1 MKERKFSGSIEELEF
16 VRAELEREKK
26 EEDSLFSKDWLSRSI
41 QDRVKLGIT
50 LYPLVYEEQSF
61 GREGSWILTFRFP
74 NQEEYPSKF
83 QSGAPVQIGKNED
96 RVRAILVSLHK
107 ERIRIAIDEVPE
119 WTEDGKCFLDLLPD
133 ETSYKEMFHAL
144 DAVIGATKGTRLY
157 VNRELLLG
165 YGKPDPI
172 IIRDGDRSRILG
184 RMTGNLNESQR
195 KAAIK
200 AVLSEDVTIIHGP
213 PGTGKTTTLTEII
226 SQLVAEGKRIL
237 VSAPTHSACDLL
249 VESIST
255 RGIPVLRLGHPARI
269 SDAALHATLDYKLFH
284 HPDGKLLSEY
294 RRDVIEI
301 SKQVKKY
308 KRNFGEK
315 EKEERK
321 NLFQEVKE
329 LKKTIRSMEKGLID
343 SLVSSHPVVV
353 STPVAS
359 ARSVLE
365 GRQFDFCVLDESSQG
380 LEPAF
385 WIPILKSDRVIL
397 AGDHKQLPP
406 SLFSEKNSLEFTL
419 FEKAAERLE
428 TSGRVFLLDTQY
440 RMKDEI
446 SFFPSMEFYSN
457 RLKSGRPEP
466 ERISNFPE
474 TFPFGNALQWIDT
487 AGTDS
492 EEVAVDDSLTNPF
505 EADLQVRLCTLLREN
520 NWSEEEITVL
530 SPYRAQVRLIS
541 EKLRE
546 AGLTKIGVS
555 TIDSFQGRENRCI
568 LLGFVRSN
576 SEGRS
581 GFLKESRRI
590 NVGMTRAKDL
600 LLCIGDSSTLLEDPF
615 LSRLIRFVEDK
626 EIFRTAWEFRDP

>member
-1 MKERKFSGSIEELEF
+1 MKERKFSSSIEELEL

-26 EEDSLFSKDWLSRSI
+26 EEDSLFSKDWLSRPL

-96 RVRAILVSLHK
+96 RVRAILVSLHGEK
-107 ERIRIAIDEVPE
+107 IRVAIEEVPE
-119 WTEDGKCFLDLLPD
+119 WIEDGKCFLDLLPD
-133 ETSYKEMFHAL
+133 ETSYREMFQAL
-144 DAVIGATKGTRLY
+144 GQVASAAKGTRLY

-165 YGKPDPI
+165 YGSPDPVA
-172 IIRDGDRSRILG
+172 IRDGDRSRILG
-184 RMTGNLNESQR
+184 RINPSLNDSQ
-195 KAAIK
+195 KNAVLHC
-200 AVLSEDVTIIHGP
+200 VLSEDVSIVHGP
-213 PGTGKTTTLTEII
+213 PGTGKTTTLTEIVN
-226 SQLVAEGKRIL
+226 QLVEEGRKVL

-249 VESIST
+249 VESISAK
-255 RGIPVLRLGHPARI
+255 GISVLRLGHPARI
-269 SDAALHATLDYKLFH
+269 GEAVLNSTLDYKLFH
-284 HPDGKLLSEY
+284 HSDGKLLNEY
-294 RRDVIEI
+294 RKDVIEI
-301 SKQVKKY
+301 SRQAKKY

-315 EKEERK
+315 EREERR

-343 SLVSSHPVVV
+343 SLISSHPVIV

-359 ARSVLE
+359 SRSVLE
-365 GRQFDFCVLDESSQG
+365 GKTFDFCVLDESSQA
-380 LEPAF
+380 LEPAS

-406 SLFSEKNSLEFTL
+406 TLFSDRNSLETTL

-428 TSGRVFLLDTQY
+428 FSNRVFLLDTQY

-446 SFFPSMEFYSN
+446 SSFSSMEFYSN
-457 RLKSGRPEP
+457 RLKSGRPMP
-466 ERISNFPE
+466 ERTSNFPE
-474 TFPFGNALQWIDT
+474 TFPFGNAFQWIDT

-492 EEVAVDDSLTNPF
+492 EEVSMDDSIINPF
-505 EADLQVRLCTLLREN
+505 EADLEVRLCILLQEN
-520 NWSEEEITVL
+520 NWPEEEITIL
-530 SPYRAQVRLIS
+530 SPYRAQVRLLS

-546 AGLTKIGVS
+546 AGLFKVQVS

-576 SEGRS
+576 PEGRS

-590 NVGMTRAKDL
+590 NVGMTRARDL

-615 LSRLIRFVEDK
+615 LSKLIQFAEEKGV
-626 EIFRTAWEFRDP
+626 FRTAWEF

>member
-1 MKERKFSGSIEELEF
+1 MKERKFSSSIEELEL

-26 EEDSLFSKDWLSRSI
+26 EEDSLFSKDWLSRPL

-96 RVRAILVSLHK
+96 RVRAILVSLHGEK
-107 ERIRIAIDEVPE
+107 IRVAIEEVPE
-119 WTEDGKCFLDLLPD
+119 WIEDGKCFLDLLPD
-133 ETSYKEMFHAL
+133 ETSYREMFQAL
-144 DAVIGATKGTRLY
+144 DQVASAAKGTRLY

-165 YGKPDPI
+165 YGSPDPVA
-172 IIRDGDRSRILG
+172 IRDGDRSRILG
-184 RMTGNLNESQR
+184 RINPSLNDSQ
-195 KAAIK
+195 KNAVLHC
-200 AVLSEDVTIIHGP
+200 VLSEDVSIVHGP
-213 PGTGKTTTLTEII
+213 PGTGKTTTLTEIVN
-226 SQLVAEGKRIL
+226 QLVEEGRKVL

-249 VESIST
+249 VESISAK
-255 RGIPVLRLGHPARI
+255 GISVLRLGHPARI
-269 SDAALHATLDYKLFH
+269 GEAVLNSTLDYKLFH
-284 HPDGKLLSEY
+284 HSDGKLLNEY
-294 RRDVIEI
+294 RKDVIEI
-301 SKQVKKY
+301 SRQAKKY

-315 EKEERK
+315 EREERR

-343 SLVSSHPVVV
+343 SLISSHPVIV

-359 ARSVLE
+359 SRSVLE
-365 GRQFDFCVLDESSQG
+365 GKTFDFCVLDESSQA
-380 LEPAF
+380 LEPAS

-406 SLFSEKNSLEFTL
+406 TLFSDRNSLETTL

-428 TSGRVFLLDTQY
+428 FSNRVFLLDTQY

-446 SFFPSMEFYSN
+446 SSFSSMEFYSN
-457 RLKSGRPEP
+457 RLKSGRPMP
-466 ERISNFPE
+466 ERTSNFPE
-474 TFPFGNALQWIDT
+474 TFPFGNAFQWIDT

-492 EEVAVDDSLTNPF
+492 EEVSMDDSIINPF
-505 EADLQVRLCTLLREN
+505 EADLEVRLCILLQEN
-520 NWSEEEITVL
+520 NWPEEEITIL
-530 SPYRAQVRLIS
+530 SPYRAQVRLLS

-546 AGLTKIGVS
+546 AGLFKVQVS

-576 SEGRS
+576 PEGRS

-590 NVGMTRAKDL
+590 NVGMTRARDL

-615 LSRLIRFVEDK
+615 LSKLIQFAEEKGV
-626 EIFRTAWEFRDP
+626 FRTAWEF

>member
-1 MKERKFSGSIEELEF
+1 MKERKFSSSIEELEL

-26 EEDSLFSKDWLSRSI
+26 EEDSLFSKDWLSRPL

-50 LYPLVYEEQSF
+50 LYPLVYEEQSL

-96 RVRAILVSLHK
+96 RVRAILVSLHGEK
-107 ERIRIAIDEVPE
+107 IRVAIEEVPE
-119 WTEDGKCFLDLLPD
+119 WIEDGKCFLDLLPD
-133 ETSYKEMFHAL
+133 ETSYREMFQAL
-144 DAVIGATKGTRLY
+144 DQVASAAKGTRLY

-165 YGKPDPI
+165 YGSPDPVA
-172 IIRDGDRSRILG
+172 IRDGDRSRILG
-184 RMTGNLNESQR
+184 RINPSLNDSQ
-195 KAAIK
+195 KNAVLHC
-200 AVLSEDVTIIHGP
+200 VLSEDVSIVHGP
-213 PGTGKTTTLTEII
+213 PGTGKTTTLTEIVN
-226 SQLVAEGKRIL
+226 QLVEEGRKIL

-249 VESIST
+249 VESISAK
-255 RGIPVLRLGHPARI
+255 GISVLRLGHPARI
-269 SDAALHATLDYKLFH
+269 GEAVLNSTLDYKLFH
-284 HPDGKLLSEY
+284 HSDGKLLNEY
-294 RRDVIEI
+294 RKDVIEI
-301 SKQVKKY
+301 SRQAKKY

-315 EKEERK
+315 EREERR

-343 SLVSSHPVVV
+343 SLISSHPVIV

-359 ARSVLE
+359 SRSVLE
-365 GRQFDFCVLDESSQG
+365 GKTFDFCVLDESSQA
-380 LEPAF
+380 LEPAS

-406 SLFSEKNSLEFTL
+406 TLFSDRNSLETTL

-428 TSGRVFLLDTQY
+428 FSNRVFLLDTQY

-446 SFFPSMEFYSN
+446 SSFSSMEFYSN
-457 RLKSGRPEP
+457 RLKSGRPMS
-466 ERISNFPE
+466 ERTSNFPE
-474 TFPFGNALQWIDT
+474 TFPFGNAFQWIDT

-492 EEVAVDDSLTNPF
+492 EEVSMDDSIINPF
-505 EADLQVRLCTLLREN
+505 EADLEVRLCILLQEN
-520 NWSEEEITVL
+520 NWPEEEITIL
-530 SPYRAQVRLIS
+530 SPYRAQVRLLS

-546 AGLTKIGVS
+546 AGLFKVQVS

-576 SEGRS
+576 PEGRS

-590 NVGMTRAKDL
+590 NVGMTRARDL

-615 LSRLIRFVEDK
+615 LSKLIQFAEEKGV
-626 EIFRTAWEFRDP
+626 FRTAWEF

>member
-1 MKERKFSGSIEELEF
+1 MKERKFSSSIEELEL

-26 EEDSLFSKDWLSRSI
+26 EEDSLFSKDWLSRPL

-96 RVRAILVSLHK
+96 RVRAILVSLHGEK
-107 ERIRIAIDEVPE
+107 IRVAIEEVPE
-119 WTEDGKCFLDLLPD
+119 WIEDGKCFLDLLPD
-133 ETSYKEMFHAL
+133 ETSYREMFQAL
-144 DAVIGATKGTRLY
+144 DQVASAAKGTRLY

-165 YGKPDPI
+165 YGSPDPVA
-172 IIRDGDRSRILG
+172 IRDGDRSRILE
-184 RMTGNLNESQR
+184 RINPSLNDSQ
-195 KAAIK
+195 KNAVLHC
-200 AVLSEDVTIIHGP
+200 VLSEDVSIVHGP
-213 PGTGKTTTLTEII
+213 PGTGKTTTLTEIVN
-226 SQLVAEGKRIL
+226 QLVEEGRKIL

-249 VESIST
+249 VESISAK
-255 RGIPVLRLGHPARI
+255 GISVLRLGHPARI
-269 SDAALHATLDYKLFH
+269 GEAVLNSTLDYKLFH
-284 HPDGKLLSEY
+284 HSDGKLLNEY
-294 RRDVIEI
+294 RKDVIEI
-301 SKQVKKY
+301 SRQAKKY

-315 EKEERK
+315 EREERR

-343 SLVSSHPVVV
+343 SLISSHPVIV

-359 ARSVLE
+359 SRSVLE
-365 GRQFDFCVLDESSQG
+365 GKTFDFCVLDESSQA
-380 LEPAF
+380 LEPAS

-406 SLFSEKNSLEFTL
+406 TLFSDRNSLETTL

-428 TSGRVFLLDTQY
+428 FSNRVFLLDTQY

-446 SFFPSMEFYSN
+446 SSFSSMEFYSN
-457 RLKSGRPEP
+457 RLKSGRPMS
-466 ERISNFPE
+466 ERTSNFPE
-474 TFPFGNALQWIDT
+474 TFPFGNAFQWIDT

-492 EEVAVDDSLTNPF
+492 EEVSMDDSIINPF
-505 EADLQVRLCTLLREN
+505 EADLEVRLCILLQEN
-520 NWSEEEITVL
+520 NWPEEEITIL
-530 SPYRAQVRLIS
+530 SPYRAQVRLLS

-546 AGLTKIGVS
+546 AGLFKVQVS

-576 SEGRS
+576 PEGRS

-590 NVGMTRAKDL
+590 NVGMTRARDL

-615 LSRLIRFVEDK
+615 LSKLIQFAEEKGV
-626 EIFRTAWEFRDP
+626 FRTAWEF

>member
-1 MKERKFSGSIEELEF
+1 MKERKFSSSIEELEL

-26 EEDSLFSKDWLSRSI
+26 EEDSLFSKDWLSRPL

-50 LYPLVYEEQSF
+50 LYPLVYEEQSL
-61 GREGSWILTFRFP
+61 GREGNWILTFRFP

-96 RVRAILVSLHK
+96 RVRAILVSLHGEK
-107 ERIRIAIDEVPE
+107 IRVAIEEVPE
-119 WTEDGKCFLDLLPD
+119 WIEDGKCFLDLLPD
-133 ETSYKEMFHAL
+133 ETSYREMFQAL
-144 DAVIGATKGTRLY
+144 DQVASAAKGTRLY

-165 YGKPDPI
+165 YGSPDPVA
-172 IIRDGDRSRILG
+172 IRDGDRSRILG
-184 RMTGNLNESQR
+184 RINPSLNDSQ
-195 KAAIK
+195 KNAVLHC
-200 AVLSEDVTIIHGP
+200 VLSEDVSIVHGP
-213 PGTGKTTTLTEII
+213 PGTGKTTTLTEIVN
-226 SQLVAEGKRIL
+226 QLVEEGRKVL

-249 VESIST
+249 VESISAK
-255 RGIPVLRLGHPARI
+255 GISVLRLGHPARI
-269 SDAALHATLDYKLFH
+269 GEAVLNSTLDYKLFH
-284 HPDGKLLSEY
+284 HSDGKLLNEY
-294 RRDVIEI
+294 RKDVIEI
-301 SKQVKKY
+301 SRQAKKY

-315 EKEERK
+315 EREERR

-343 SLVSSHPVVV
+343 SLISSHPVIV

-359 ARSVLE
+359 SRSVLE
-365 GRQFDFCVLDESSQG
+365 GKIFDFCVLDESSQA
-380 LEPAF
+380 LEPAS

-406 SLFSEKNSLEFTL
+406 TLFSDRNSLETTL

-428 TSGRVFLLDTQY
+428 FSNRVFLLDTQY

-446 SFFPSMEFYSN
+446 SSFSSMEFYSN
-457 RLKSGRPEP
+457 RLKSGRPMS
-466 ERISNFPE
+466 ERTSNFPE
-474 TFPFGNALQWIDT
+474 TFPFGNAFQWIDT

-492 EEVAVDDSLTNPF
+492 EEVSMDDSIINPF
-505 EADLQVRLCTLLREN
+505 EADLEVRLCILLQEN
-520 NWSEEEITVL
+520 NWPEEEITIL
-530 SPYRAQVRLIS
+530 SPYRAQVRLLS

-546 AGLTKIGVS
+546 AGLFKVQVS

-576 SEGRS
+576 PEGRS

-590 NVGMTRAKDL
+590 NVGMTRARDL

-615 LSRLIRFVEDK
+615 LSKLIQFAEEKGV
-626 EIFRTAWEFRDP
+626 FRTAWEF

>member
-1 MKERKFSGSIEELEF
+1 MKERKFSSSIEELEF

-26 EEDSLFSKDWLSRSI
+26 EEDSLFSKDWLSRSL

-50 LYPLVYEEQSF
+50 LYPLVYEEQSL
-61 GREGSWILTFRFP
+61 GREGSWIITFRFP

-83 QSGAPVQIGKNED
+83 QPGAPVQIGKNED
-96 RVRAILVSLHK
+96 RVRTILVSLHREK
-107 ERIRIAIDEVPE
+107 IRVAVEEVPE
-119 WTEDGKCFLDLLPD
+119 WIEDGKCFLDLLPD
-133 ETSYKEMFHAL
+133 ETSYKEMFQAL
-144 DAVIGATKGTRLY
+144 DQVTGATKGTRLY
-157 VNRELLLG
+157 INRELLLG

-172 IIRDGDRSRILG
+172 AIRKSDETRILQ
-184 RMTGNLNESQR
+184 RMDSSLNPSQ
-195 KAAIK
+195 KN
-200 AVLSEDVTIIHGP
+200 AVLRCVFSEDIAVIHGP
-213 PGTGKTTTLTEII
+213 PGTGKTTTLTEIV
-226 SQLVAEGKRIL
+226 SQLVVEGKKVL

-249 VESIST
+249 VESISAK
-255 RGIPVLRLGHPARI
+255 GISVLRLGHPARI
-269 SDAALHATLDYKLFH
+269 SEAVLNSTLDYKLFH
-284 HPDGKLLSEY
+284 HSDGKLLNEY
-294 RRDVIEI
+294 RKDVIEI
-301 SKQVKKY
+301 SKQAKKY

-315 EKEERK
+315 EKKERK

-329 LKKTIRSMEKGLID
+329 LKKMIRSMEKGLID
-343 SLVSSHPVVV
+343 SLVSSHPVII

-365 GRQFDFCVLDESSQG
+365 GRTFDFCVLDESSQG

-466 ERISNFPE
+466 ERTSNFPE
-474 TFPFGNALQWIDT
+474 TFPFGNAFQWIDT

-505 EADLQVRLCTLLREN
+505 EADLQVRLCTLLQEN
-520 NWSEEEITVL
+520 DWPEEKITIL
-530 SPYRAQVRLIS
+530 SPYRAQVRLVL
-541 EKLRE
+541 EKLQE
-546 AGLTKIGVS
+546 AGLSKIQVS

-568 LLGFVRSN
+568 LFGFVRSN
-576 SEGRS
+576 AEGRS

-615 LSRLIRFVEDK
+615 LSRLIRFAEDK
-626 EIFRTAWEFRDP
+626 EVFRTAWEFRDP

>member
-1 MKERKFSGSIEELEF
+1 MKERKFSSSIEELEL

-26 EEDSLFSKDWLSRSI
+26 EEDSLFSKDWLSRLL

-50 LYPLVYEEQSF
+50 LYPLVYEEQSL

-96 RVRAILVSLHK
+96 RVRAILVSLHGEK
-107 ERIRIAIDEVPE
+107 IRVAIEEAPE
-119 WTEDGKCFLDLLPD
+119 WIEDGKCFLDLLPD
-133 ETSYKEMFHAL
+133 ETSYREMFQAL
-144 DAVIGATKGTRLY
+144 DQVASAAKGTRLY

-165 YGKPDPI
+165 YGRPDPVA
-172 IIRDGDRSRILG
+172 IRDGDRSRILG
-184 RMTGNLNESQR
+184 RINPSLNDSQ
-195 KAAIK
+195 KNAVLHC
-200 AVLSEDVTIIHGP
+200 VLSEDVSIVHGP
-213 PGTGKTTTLTEII
+213 PGTGKTTTLTEIVN
-226 SQLVAEGKRIL
+226 QLVEEGRKIL

-249 VESIST
+249 VESISAK
-255 RGIPVLRLGHPARI
+255 GISVLRLGHPARI
-269 SDAALHATLDYKLFH
+269 GEAVLNSTLDYKLFH
-284 HPDGKLLSEY
+284 HSDGKLLNEY
-294 RRDVIEI
+294 RKDVIEI
-301 SKQVKKY
+301 SRQAKKY

-315 EKEERK
+315 EREERR

-343 SLVSSHPVVV
+343 SLISSHPVIV

-359 ARSVLE
+359 SRSVLE
-365 GRQFDFCVLDESSQG
+365 GKTFDICVLDESSQA
-380 LEPAF
+380 LEPAS

-406 SLFSEKNSLEFTL
+406 TLFSDRNSLETTL

-428 TSGRVFLLDTQY
+428 FSNRVFLLDTQY

-446 SFFPSMEFYSN
+446 SSFSSMEFYSN
-457 RLKSGRPEP
+457 RLKSGRPMS
-466 ERISNFPE
+466 ERTSNFPE
-474 TFPFGNALQWIDT
+474 TFPFGNAFQWIDT

-492 EEVAVDDSLTNPF
+492 EEVSMDDSIINPF
-505 EADLQVRLCTLLREN
+505 EADLEVRLCILLQEN
-520 NWSEEEITVL
+520 DWPEEEITIL
-530 SPYRAQVRLIS
+530 SPYRAQVRLLS

-546 AGLTKIGVS
+546 AGLFKVQVS
-555 TIDSFQGRENRCI
+555 TIDSFQGRENRCV

-576 SEGRS
+576 PEGRS

-590 NVGMTRAKDL
+590 NVGMTRARDL

-615 LSRLIRFVEDK
+615 LSKLIQFAEEKGV
-626 EIFRTAWEFRDP
+626 FRTAWEF

>member
-1 MKERKFSGSIEELEF
+1 MKERKFSSSIEELEL

-26 EEDSLFSKDWLSRSI
+26 EEDSLFSKDWLSRPL

-50 LYPLVYEEQSF
+50 LYPLVYEEQSL

-96 RVRAILVSLHK
+96 RVRAILVSLHGEK
-107 ERIRIAIDEVPE
+107 IRVAIEEVPE
-119 WTEDGKCFLDLLPD
+119 WIEDGKCFLDLLPD
-133 ETSYKEMFHAL
+133 ETSYREMFQAL
-144 DAVIGATKGTRLY
+144 DQVASAAKGTRLY

-165 YGKPDPI
+165 YGSPDPVA
-172 IIRDGDRSRILG
+172 IRDGDRSRILE
-184 RMTGNLNESQR
+184 RINPSLNDSQ
-195 KAAIK
+195 KNAVLHC
-200 AVLSEDVTIIHGP
+200 VLSEDVSIVHGP
-213 PGTGKTTTLTEII
+213 PGTGKTTTLTEIVN
-226 SQLVAEGKRIL
+226 QLVEEGRKIL

-249 VESIST
+249 VESISAK
-255 RGIPVLRLGHPARI
+255 GISVLRLGHPARI
-269 SDAALHATLDYKLFH
+269 GEAVLNSTLDYKLFH
-284 HPDGKLLSEY
+284 HSDGKLLNEY
-294 RRDVIEI
+294 RKDVIEI
-301 SKQVKKY
+301 SRQAKKY

-315 EKEERK
+315 EREERR

-343 SLVSSHPVVV
+343 SLISSHPVIV

-359 ARSVLE
+359 SRSVLE
-365 GRQFDFCVLDESSQG
+365 GKIFDFCVLDESSQA
-380 LEPAF
+380 LEPAS

-406 SLFSEKNSLEFTL
+406 TLFSDRNSLETTL

-428 TSGRVFLLDTQY
+428 FSNRVFLLDTQY

-446 SFFPSMEFYSN
+446 SSFSSMEFYSN
-457 RLKSGRPEP
+457 RLKSGRPMS
-466 ERISNFPE
+466 ERTSNFPE
-474 TFPFGNALQWIDT
+474 TFPFGNAFQWIDT

-492 EEVAVDDSLTNPF
+492 EEVSMDDSIINPF
-505 EADLQVRLCTLLREN
+505 EADLEVRLCILLQEN
-520 NWSEEEITVL
+520 NWPEEEITIL
-530 SPYRAQVRLIS
+530 SPYRAQVRLLS

-546 AGLTKIGVS
+546 AGLFKVQVS

-576 SEGRS
+576 PEGRS

-590 NVGMTRAKDL
+590 NVGMTRARDL

-615 LSRLIRFVEDK
+615 LSKLIQFAEEKGV
-626 EIFRTAWEFRDP
+626 FRTAWEF

>member
-1 MKERKFSGSIEELEF
+1 MKERKFSSSIEELEL

-26 EEDSLFSKDWLSRSI
+26 EEDSLFSKDWLSRPL

-50 LYPLVYEEQSF
+50 LYPLVYEEQSL

-96 RVRAILVSLHK
+96 RVRAILVSLHGEK
-107 ERIRIAIDEVPE
+107 IRVAIEEVPE
-119 WTEDGKCFLDLLPD
+119 WIEDGKCFLDLLPD
-133 ETSYKEMFHAL
+133 ETSYREMFQAL
-144 DAVIGATKGTRLY
+144 DQVASAAKGTRLY

-165 YGKPDPI
+165 YGSPDPVA
-172 IIRDGDRSRILG
+172 IRDGDRSRILG
-184 RMTGNLNESQR
+184 RINPSLNDSQ
-195 KAAIK
+195 KNAVLHC
-200 AVLSEDVTIIHGP
+200 VLSEDVSIVHGP
-213 PGTGKTTTLTEII
+213 PGTGKTTTLTEIVN
-226 SQLVAEGKRIL
+226 QLVEEGRKIL

-249 VESIST
+249 VESISAK
-255 RGIPVLRLGHPARI
+255 GISVLRLGHPARI
-269 SDAALHATLDYKLFH
+269 GEAVLNSTLDYKLFH
-284 HPDGKLLSEY
+284 HSDGKLLNEY
-294 RRDVIEI
+294 RKDVIEI
-301 SKQVKKY
+301 SRQAKKY

-315 EKEERK
+315 EREERR

-343 SLVSSHPVVV
+343 SLISSHPVIV

-359 ARSVLE
+359 SRSVLE
-365 GRQFDFCVLDESSQG
+365 GKTFDFCVLDESSQA
-380 LEPAF
+380 LEPAS

-406 SLFSEKNSLEFTL
+406 TLFSDRNSLETTL

-428 TSGRVFLLDTQY
+428 FSNRVFLLDTQY

-446 SFFPSMEFYSN
+446 SSFSSMEFYSN
-457 RLKSGRPEP
+457 RLKSGRPMS
-466 ERISNFPE
+466 ERTSNFPE
-474 TFPFGNALQWIDT
+474 TFPFGNAFQWIDT

-492 EEVAVDDSLTNPF
+492 EEVSMDDSIINPF
-505 EADLQVRLCTLLREN
+505 EADLEVRLCILLQEN
-520 NWSEEEITVL
+520 DWPEEEITIL
-530 SPYRAQVRLIS
+530 SPYRAQVRLLS

-546 AGLTKIGVS
+546 AGLFKVQVS
-555 TIDSFQGRENRCI
+555 TIDSFQGRENRCV

-576 SEGRS
+576 PEGRS

-590 NVGMTRAKDL
+590 NVGMTRARDL

-615 LSRLIRFVEDK
+615 LSKLIQFAEEKGV
-626 EIFRTAWEFRDP
+626 FRTAWEF

>member
-1 MKERKFSGSIEELEF
+1 MKERKFSSSIEELEL

-26 EEDSLFSKDWLSRSI
+26 EEDSLFSKDWLSRLL

-50 LYPLVYEEQSF
+50 LYPLVYEEQSL

-96 RVRAILVSLHK
+96 RVRAILVSLHGEK
-107 ERIRIAIDEVPE
+107 IRVAIEEVPE
-119 WTEDGKCFLDLLPD
+119 WIEDGKCFLDLLPD
-133 ETSYKEMFHAL
+133 ETSYREMFQAL
-144 DAVIGATKGTRLY
+144 DQVASAAKGTRLY

-165 YGKPDPI
+165 YGSPDPVA
-172 IIRDGDRSRILG
+172 IRDGDRSRILG
-184 RMTGNLNESQR
+184 RINPSLNDSQ
-195 KAAIK
+195 KNAVLHC
-200 AVLSEDVTIIHGP
+200 VLSEDVSIVHGP
-213 PGTGKTTTLTEII
+213 PGTGKTTTLTEIVN
-226 SQLVAEGKRIL
+226 QLVEEGRKIL

-249 VESIST
+249 VESISAK
-255 RGIPVLRLGHPARI
+255 GISVLRLGHPARI
-269 SDAALHATLDYKLFH
+269 GEAVLNSTLDYKLFH
-284 HPDGKLLSEY
+284 HSDGKLLNEY
-294 RRDVIEI
+294 RKDVIEI
-301 SKQVKKY
+301 SRQAKKY

-315 EKEERK
+315 EREERR

-343 SLVSSHPVVV
+343 SLISSHPVIV

-359 ARSVLE
+359 SRSVLE
-365 GRQFDFCVLDESSQG
+365 GKTFDFCVLDESSQA
-380 LEPAF
+380 LEPAS

-406 SLFSEKNSLEFTL
+406 TLFSDRNSLETTL

-428 TSGRVFLLDTQY
+428 FSNRVFLLDTQY

-446 SFFPSMEFYSN
+446 SSFSSMEFYSN
-457 RLKSGRPEP
+457 RLKSGRPMS
-466 ERISNFPE
+466 ERTSNFPE
-474 TFPFGNALQWIDT
+474 TFPFGNAFQWIDT

-492 EEVAVDDSLTNPF
+492 EEVSMDDSIINPF
-505 EADLQVRLCTLLREN
+505 EADLEVRLCILLQEN
-520 NWSEEEITVL
+520 DWPEEEITIL
-530 SPYRAQVRLIS
+530 SPYRAQVRLLS

-546 AGLTKIGVS
+546 AGLFKVQVS
-555 TIDSFQGRENRCI
+555 TIDSFQGRENRCV

-576 SEGRS
+576 PEGRS

-590 NVGMTRAKDL
+590 NVGMTRARDL

-615 LSRLIRFVEDK
+615 LSKLIQFAEEKGV
-626 EIFRTAWEFRDP
+626 FRTAWEF

>member
-1 MKERKFSGSIEELEF
+1 MKERKFSSSIEELEL

-26 EEDSLFSKDWLSRSI
+26 EEDSLFSKDWLSRPL

-50 LYPLVYEEQSF
+50 LYPLVYEEQSL

-96 RVRAILVSLHK
+96 RVRAILVSLHGEK
-107 ERIRIAIDEVPE
+107 IRVAIEEVPE
-119 WTEDGKCFLDLLPD
+119 WIEDGKCFLDLLPD
-133 ETSYKEMFHAL
+133 ETSYREMFQAL
-144 DAVIGATKGTRLY
+144 DQVASAAKGTRLY

-165 YGKPDPI
+165 YGSPDPVA
-172 IIRDGDRSRILG
+172 IRDGDRSRILE
-184 RMTGNLNESQR
+184 RINPSLNDSQ
-195 KAAIK
+195 KNAVLHC
-200 AVLSEDVTIIHGP
+200 VLSEDVSIVHGP
-213 PGTGKTTTLTEII
+213 PGTGKTTTLTEIVN
-226 SQLVAEGKRIL
+226 QLVEEGRKIL

-249 VESIST
+249 VESISAK
-255 RGIPVLRLGHPARI
+255 GISVLRLGHPARI
-269 SDAALHATLDYKLFH
+269 GEAVLNSTLDYKLFH
-284 HPDGKLLSEY
+284 HSDGKLLNEY
-294 RRDVIEI
+294 RKDVIEI
-301 SKQVKKY
+301 SRQAKKY

-315 EKEERK
+315 EREERR

-343 SLVSSHPVVV
+343 SLISSHPVIV

-359 ARSVLE
+359 SRSVLE
-365 GRQFDFCVLDESSQG
+365 GKTFDFCVLDESSQA
-380 LEPAF
+380 LEPAS

-406 SLFSEKNSLEFTL
+406 TLFSDRNSLETTL

-428 TSGRVFLLDTQY
+428 FSNRVFLLDTQY

-446 SFFPSMEFYSN
+446 SSFSSMEFYSN
-457 RLKSGRPEP
+457 RLKSGRPMS
-466 ERISNFPE
+466 ERTSNFPE
-474 TFPFGNALQWIDT
+474 TFPFGNAFQWIDT

-492 EEVAVDDSLTNPF
+492 EEVSMDDSIINPF
-505 EADLQVRLCTLLREN
+505 EADLEVRLCILLQEN
-520 NWSEEEITVL
+520 NWPEEEITIL
-530 SPYRAQVRLIS
+530 SPYRAQVRLLS

-546 AGLTKIGVS
+546 AGLFKVQVS

-576 SEGRS
+576 PEGRS

-590 NVGMTRAKDL
+590 NVGMTRARDL

-615 LSRLIRFVEDK
+615 LSKLIQFAEEKGV
-626 EIFRTAWEFRDP
+626 FRTAWEF

>member
-1 MKERKFSGSIEELEF
+1 MKERKFSSSIEELEL

-26 EEDSLFSKDWLSRSI
+26 EEDSLFSKDWLSRPL

-96 RVRAILVSLHK
+96 RARAILVSLHGEK
-107 ERIRIAIDEVPE
+107 IRVAIEEVPE
-119 WTEDGKCFLDLLPD
+119 WIEDGKCFLDLLPD
-133 ETSYKEMFHAL
+133 ETSYREMFQAL
-144 DAVIGATKGTRLY
+144 DQVASAAKGTRLY

-165 YGKPDPI
+165 YGSPDPVA
-172 IIRDGDRSRILG
+172 IRDGDRSRILG
-184 RMTGNLNESQR
+184 RINPSLNDSQ
-195 KAAIK
+195 KNAVLHC
-200 AVLSEDVTIIHGP
+200 VLSEDVSIVHGP
-213 PGTGKTTTLTEII
+213 PGTGKTTTLTEIVN
-226 SQLVAEGKRIL
+226 QLVEEGRKVL

-249 VESIST
+249 VESISAK
-255 RGIPVLRLGHPARI
+255 GISVLRLGHPARI
-269 SDAALHATLDYKLFH
+269 GEAVLNSTLDYKLFH
-284 HPDGKLLSEY
+284 HSDGKLLNEY
-294 RRDVIEI
+294 RKDVIEI
-301 SKQVKKY
+301 SRQAKKY

-315 EKEERK
+315 EREERR

-343 SLVSSHPVVV
+343 SLISSHPVIV

-359 ARSVLE
+359 SRSVLE
-365 GRQFDFCVLDESSQG
+365 GKIFDFCVLDESSQA
-380 LEPAF
+380 LEPAS

-406 SLFSEKNSLEFTL
+406 TLFSDRNSLETTL

-428 TSGRVFLLDTQY
+428 FSNRVFLLDTQY

-446 SFFPSMEFYSN
+446 SSFSSMEFYSN
-457 RLKSGRPEP
+457 RLKSGRPMS
-466 ERISNFPE
+466 ERTSNFPE
-474 TFPFGNALQWIDT
+474 TFPFGNAFQWIDT

-492 EEVAVDDSLTNPF
+492 EEVSMDDSIINPF
-505 EADLQVRLCTLLREN
+505 EADLEVRLCILLQEN
-520 NWSEEEITVL
+520 NWPEEEITIL
-530 SPYRAQVRLIS
+530 SPYRAQVRLLS

-546 AGLTKIGVS
+546 AGLFKVQVS
-555 TIDSFQGRENRCI
+555 TIDSFQGRENRCV

-576 SEGRS
+576 PEGRS

-590 NVGMTRAKDL
+590 NVGMTRARDL

-615 LSRLIRFVEDK
+615 LSKLIQFAEEKGV
-626 EIFRTAWEFRDP
+626 FRTAWEF

>member
-1 MKERKFSGSIEELEF
+1 MKERKFSSSIEELEL

-26 EEDSLFSKDWLSRSI
+26 EEDSLFSKDWLSRPL

-83 QSGAPVQIGKNED
+83 QSGAPVQIGKNEN
-96 RVRAILVSLHK
+96 RVRAVLVSLHGEK
-107 ERIRIAIDEVPE
+107 IRVAIEEVPE
-119 WTEDGKCFLDLLPD
+119 WIEDGKCFLDLLPD
-133 ETSYKEMFHAL
+133 ETSYREMFQAL
-144 DAVIGATKGTRLY
+144 DQVASAAKGTRLY

-165 YGKPDPI
+165 YGSPDPVA
-172 IIRDGDRSRILG
+172 IRDGDRSRILG
-184 RMTGNLNESQR
+184 RINPSLNDSQ
-195 KAAIK
+195 KNAVLHC
-200 AVLSEDVTIIHGP
+200 VLSEDVSIVHGP
-213 PGTGKTTTLTEII
+213 PGTGKTTTLTEIVN
-226 SQLVAEGKRIL
+226 QLVEEGRKIL

-249 VESIST
+249 VESISAK
-255 RGIPVLRLGHPARI
+255 GISVLRLGHPARI
-269 SDAALHATLDYKLFH
+269 GEAVLNSTLDYKLFH
-284 HPDGKLLSEY
+284 HSDGKLLNEY
-294 RRDVIEI
+294 RKDVIEI
-301 SKQVKKY
+301 SRQAKKY

-315 EKEERK
+315 EREERR

-343 SLVSSHPVVV
+343 SLISSHPVIV

-359 ARSVLE
+359 SRSVLE
-365 GRQFDFCVLDESSQG
+365 GKTFDFCVLDESSQA
-380 LEPAF
+380 LEPAS

-406 SLFSEKNSLEFTL
+406 TLFSDRNSLETTL

-428 TSGRVFLLDTQY
+428 FSNRVFLLDTQY

-446 SFFPSMEFYSN
+446 SSFSSMEFYSN
-457 RLKSGRPEP
+457 RLKSGRPMS
-466 ERISNFPE
+466 ERTSNFPE
-474 TFPFGNALQWIDT
+474 TFPFGNAFQWIDT

-492 EEVAVDDSLTNPF
+492 EEVSMDDSIINPF
-505 EADLQVRLCTLLREN
+505 EADLEVRLCILLQEN
-520 NWSEEEITVL
+520 NWPEEEITIL
-530 SPYRAQVRLIS
+530 SPYRAQVRLLS

-546 AGLTKIGVS
+546 AGLFKVQVS
-555 TIDSFQGRENRCI
+555 TIDSFQGRENRCV

-576 SEGRS
+576 PEGRS

-590 NVGMTRAKDL
+590 NVGMTRARDL

-615 LSRLIRFVEDK
+615 LSKLIQFAEEKGV
-626 EIFRTAWEFRDP
+626 FRTAWEF

>member
-1 MKERKFSGSIEELEF
+1 MKERKFSSSIEELEL

-26 EEDSLFSKDWLSRSI
+26 EEDSLFSKDWLSRPL

-50 LYPLVYEEQSF
+50 LYPLVYEEQSL

-96 RVRAILVSLHK
+96 RVRAILVSLHGEK
-107 ERIRIAIDEVPE
+107 IRVAIEEAPE
-119 WTEDGKCFLDLLPD
+119 WIEDGKCFLDLLPD
-133 ETSYKEMFHAL
+133 ETSYREMFQAL
-144 DAVIGATKGTRLY
+144 DQVASAAKGTRLY

-165 YGKPDPI
+165 YGSPDPVA
-172 IIRDGDRSRILG
+172 IRDGDRSRILG
-184 RMTGNLNESQR
+184 RINPSLNDSQ
-195 KAAIK
+195 KNAVLHC
-200 AVLSEDVTIIHGP
+200 VLSEDVSIVHGP
-213 PGTGKTTTLTEII
+213 PGTGKTTTLTEIVN
-226 SQLVAEGKRIL
+226 QLVEEGRKIL

-249 VESIST
+249 VESISAK
-255 RGIPVLRLGHPARI
+255 GISVLRLGHPARI
-269 SDAALHATLDYKLFH
+269 GEAVLNSTLDYKLFH
-284 HPDGKLLSEY
+284 HSDGKLLNEY
-294 RRDVIEI
+294 RKDVIEI
-301 SKQVKKY
+301 SRQAKKY

-315 EKEERK
+315 EREERR

-343 SLVSSHPVVV
+343 SLISSHPVIV

-359 ARSVLE
+359 SRSVLE
-365 GRQFDFCVLDESSQG
+365 GKTFDFCVLDESSQA
-380 LEPAF
+380 LEPAS

-406 SLFSEKNSLEFTL
+406 TLFSDRNSLETTL

-428 TSGRVFLLDTQY
+428 FSNRVFLLDTQY

-446 SFFPSMEFYSN
+446 SSFSSMEFYSN
-457 RLKSGRPEP
+457 RLKSGRPMS
-466 ERISNFPE
+466 ERTSNFPE
-474 TFPFGNALQWIDT
+474 TFPFGNAFQWIDT

-492 EEVAVDDSLTNPF
+492 EEVSMDDSIINPF
-505 EADLQVRLCTLLREN
+505 EADLEVRLCILLQEN
-520 NWSEEEITVL
+520 DWPEEEITIL
-530 SPYRAQVRLIS
+530 SPYRAQVRLLS

-546 AGLTKIGVS
+546 AGLFKVQVS
-555 TIDSFQGRENRCI
+555 TIDSFQGRENRCV

-576 SEGRS
+576 PEGRS

-590 NVGMTRAKDL
+590 NVGMTRARDL

-615 LSRLIRFVEDK
+615 LSKLIQFAEEKGV
-626 EIFRTAWEFRDP
+626 FRTAWEF

>member
-1 MKERKFSGSIEELEF
+1 MKERKFSSSIEELEF

-26 EEDSLFSKDWLSRSI
+26 EEGFLFSKDWLSRSL
-41 QDRVKLGIT
+41 QDRIKLGIA

-61 GREGSWILTFRFP
+61 GREGSWILTFRFL

-83 QSGAPVQIGKNED
+83 QPGAPVQIGKNED

-107 ERIRIAIDEVPE
+107 ERIRIAIEEVPE
-119 WTEDGKCFLDLLPD
+119 WIEDGKCFLDLLPD
-133 ETSYKEMFHAL
+133 ETSYKEMLYAL
-144 DAVIGATKGTRLY
+144 DAVSSATKGTRLY

-172 IIRDGDRSRILG
+172 AIRKSDETRILQ
-184 RMTGNLNESQR
+184 RLNSSLNPSQKNAVLR
-195 KAAIK
+195 C
-200 AVLSEDVTIIHGP
+200 VLSEDIAVIHGP

-226 SQLVAEGKRIL
+226 SQIIAEEKKVL

-249 VESIST
+249 VESISAK
-255 RGIPVLRLGHPARI
+255 GISVLRLGHPARI
-269 SDAALHATLDYKLFH
+269 SDTALHTTLDYKLFH
-284 HPDGKLLSEY
+284 HSDGKLLNEY

-301 SKQVKKY
+301 SKQAKKY

-315 EKEERK
+315 EKEDRK

-343 SLVSSHPVVV
+343 SLISSHSVIV

-365 GRQFDFCVLDESSQG
+365 GRRFDFCVLDESSQA
-380 LEPAF
+380 LEPAT

-406 SLFSEKNSLEFTL
+406 TLFSEKNSLEFTL

-428 TSGRVFLLDTQY
+428 TSGRVFMLDTQY

-446 SFFPSMEFYSN
+446 ASFPSMEFYSN
-457 RLKSGRPEP
+457 RLKSGRPGP
-466 ERISNFPE
+466 EKISNFPK
-474 TFPFGNALQWIDT
+474 TFPFGDALQWIDT

-505 EADLQVRLCTLLREN
+505 EADLQVRLCTLLQEN
-520 NWSEEEITVL
+520 NWPEEEITIL
-530 SPYRAQVRLIS
+530 SPYRAQVRLLS
-541 EKLRE
+541 EKLQE
-546 AGLTKIGVS
+546 AGLSKIQVS

-568 LLGFVRSN
+568 FLGFVRSN

-615 LSRLIRFVEDK
+615 LSRFIRFMEEK
-626 EIFRTAWEFRDP
+626 KFFRTAWEFRDP